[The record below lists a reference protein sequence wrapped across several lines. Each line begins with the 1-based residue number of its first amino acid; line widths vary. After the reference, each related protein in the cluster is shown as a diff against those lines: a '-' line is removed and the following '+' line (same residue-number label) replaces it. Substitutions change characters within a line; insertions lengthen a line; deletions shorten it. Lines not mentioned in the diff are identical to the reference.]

1 MKLQRSITVNGRTI
15 NKEMDN
21 FKKDDYKEGQESQG
35 FGDSIAKVTHF
46 FRIHKVAE
54 AVAKIAGAAGCGC
67 KERREFLNQ
76 LFPYKTTVRKFE
88 VLKDIASGETNTFIS
103 NYKKGDI
110 IEIKRG
116 HDLFGGIIELQKDGY
131 LVEID

>member
-1 MKLQRSITVNGRTI
+1 MQMQRSITVNGKEI

-35 FGDSIAKVTHF
+35 FGDTIAKVTHF

-76 LFPYKTTVRKFE
+76 LFPYKTTVRKFK
-88 VLKDIASGETNTFIS
+88 VLKNISVTVNSNNAQEYLEGEV
-103 NYKKGDI
+103 

-116 HDLFGGIIELQKDGY
+116 HDLFSSIIEFQRDGFI
-131 LVEID
+131 VEID

>member
-1 MKLQRSITVNGRTI
+1 
-15 NKEMDN
+15 MDN

-54 AVAKIAGAAGCGC
+54 AIAKLAGAEGCGC

-76 LFPYKTTVRKFE
+76 LFPYKTTVRKFK
-88 VLKDIASGETNTFIS
+88 VVRDINSTPESDNIDT
-103 NYKKGDI
+103 YKEGDI
-110 IEIKRG
+110 LEIKRG
-116 HDLFGGIIELQKDGY
+116 HDLFGQVIELQKDGFI
-131 LVEID
+131 VEID

>member
-1 MKLQRSITVNGRTI
+1 
-15 NKEMDN
+15 MDN

-54 AVAKIAGAAGCGC
+54 AIAKIAGAPGCGC

-88 VLKDIASGETNTFIS
+88 VIKDFDEYTSGTVL
-103 NYKKGDI
+103 DV
-110 IEIKRG
+110 KRG
-116 HDLFGGIIELQKDGY
+116 HDVFGRVIELQKDGFI
-131 LVEID
+131 VEID

>member
-1 MKLQRSITVNGRTI
+1 MTS
-15 NKEMDN
+15 KEMDN

-54 AVAKIAGAAGCGC
+54 AVAKITGAAGCGC

-76 LFPYKTTVRKFE
+76 LFPYKNTVRNFK
-88 VLKDIASGETNTFIS
+88 VLKDINLNIDENGVAQNTYKEGEIL
-103 NYKKGDI
+103 
-110 IEIKRG
+110 EVKRG
-116 HDLFGGIIELQKDGY
+116 HPLFSAIIELQRDGG

>member
-1 MKLQRSITVNGRTI
+1 MI

-54 AVAKIAGAAGCGC
+54 AIAKLAGAEGCGC

-76 LFPYKTTVRKFE
+76 LFPYKTTVRKFKVVRNINATPE
-88 VLKDIASGETNTFIS
+88 SDNINA
-103 NYKKGDI
+103 YKEGDI
-110 IEIKRG
+110 LEIKRG
-116 HDLFGGIIELQKDGY
+116 HDLFGQVIELQKDGFI
-131 LVEID
+131 VEID